1 MQTENIAI
9 KESENGKVIACYQN
23 NIIINILNY
32 AYDRINGIE
41 GYSVSARA
49 LAIFSGL
56 GFKDDSI
63 INCHVVC
70 SFQLFIFLEDHL
82 EKSGKTIVMIYDKKL
97 HLFAGNCDIYKMTLQ
112 SQETSLIRNITT
124 QTKKG
129 EHIQSFFDRFGAK
142 ATKAKQTQSRLKML
156 LFRCLPHF
164 HRLLRSSIE
173 KHFL

>member
-1 MQTENIAI
+1 MKN
-9 KESENGKVIACYQN
+9 ESDYPIYSSYITYSSQIEASLALLALNNSNHLNQKLNACYCTNKYCNSFRKGVEYINKDCYYLHEIADQN

-70 SFQLFIFLEDHL
+70 SFQLFIFLENHL
-82 EKSGKTIVMIYDKKL
+82 EKSGKTIVMIYNKKL
-97 HLFAGNCDIYKMTLQ
+97 YLFAGNYDTYKMT
-112 SQETSLIRNITT
+112 R
-124 QTKKG
+124 
-129 EHIQSFFDRFGAK
+129 
-142 ATKAKQTQSRLKML
+142 
-156 LFRCLPHF
+156 
-164 HRLLRSSIE
+164 
-173 KHFL
+173 